1 MKILFLSFFNGEV
14 NSGGNVCSNRNL
26 KSLKTIYGEENV
38 FLFPISRDKKSIN
51 ANKWL
56 WNLKNIFVDIFE
68 LGFGGLNNSHKR
80 QIMAIINELNIDVVF
95 IDSSLL
101 GVLTMKIKKELPKIN
116 IITFFHNVEYSFFR
130 QEIFEGKKYFL
141 FYRILLA
148 YISERFACKYSDKII
163 TLNQRDDI
171 QINSIYK
178 RISDTQ
184 IPISLENN
192 YNNILKDTPNKVKV
206 GLFVGSFFFP
216 NVHGIKWF
224 IKNVLPFVDMELC
237 IVGKDMDQLN
247 LDIFVQGSSKI
258 VIHSSVPNL
267 TEYYEKAD
275 FVILPIFLGGGMKV
289 KTAEALMY
297 GKFLLGTKEAFIGYE
312 IGDNIGLCCD
322 TPNEMI
328 NSINGF
334 GRNSK
339 YNSDSKQ
346 LFLEKYSFDSTLIKF
361 KKLFSSL

>member
-1 MKILFLSFFNGEV
+1 MKILFISFFNGELK
-14 NSGGNVCSNRNL
+14 SGGNVCSNRNF
-26 KSLKTIYGEENV
+26 KSLKSIYGEGNV
-38 FLFPISRDKKSIN
+38 FLFPISRAKKGIKE
-51 ANKWL
+51 NKL
-56 WNLKNIFVDIFE
+56 IWNLKNIFVDVFG

-80 QIMAIINELNIDVVF
+80 QIMGRINELNIDVVF

-101 GVLTMKIKKELPKIN
+101 GVLSMKIKKELPKIK
-116 IITFFHNVEYSFFR
+116 IVTFFHNVEYSFFC
-130 QEIFEGKKYFL
+130 QDIIEEKKYFL

-148 YISERFACKYSDKII
+148 YISERLACKYSDKII

-171 QINSIYK
+171 QINSIYNRK
-178 RISDTQ
+178 SNIQ
-184 IPISLENN
+184 IPISLENK
-192 YNNILKDTPNKVKV
+192 YNSISQDTPSKVKV

-216 NVHGIKWF
+216 NIQGIKWF
-224 IKNVLPFVDMELC
+224 IKNVLPFVDMELN

-247 LDIFVQGSSKI
+247 QDILVQDSSNII
-258 VIHSSVPNL
+258 VHSSVPNL

-297 GKFLLGTKEAFIGYE
+297 GKFLLGTKEAFVGYE

-328 NSINGF
+328 NGINCF
-334 GRNSK
+334 NRKSK
-339 YNSDSKQ
+339 YNIESKQ
-346 LFLEKYSFDSTLIKF
+346 LFLEKYSFESTLNKF
-361 KKLFSSL
+361 QMLFSSL